1 MKRIYTWYPQH
12 PTPGSVVF
20 VTDPAV
26 LNTNRGRRVEVRD
39 TAAMR
44 IWPCA
49 HCGDRY
55 VESLLPGYLE
65 AALVALAQA

>member
-1 MKRIYTWYPQH
+1 M
-12 PTPGSVVF
+12 
-20 VTDPAV
+20 
-26 LNTNRGRRVEVRD
+26 EVRD

-49 HCGDRY
+49 HCGDKH
-55 VESLLPGYLE
+55 VEPLLPGYLE